1 MAITKVDL
9 DEKQKKYKNANNEIP
24 KRDIDTITN
33 VMKDYQNRNQG
44 FFGRRKIKIPVD
56 KHLLQGV

>member
-24 KRDIDTITN
+24 KRDIDTISN
-33 VMKDYQNRNQG
+33 VRKNYQSNQG
-44 FFGRRKIKIPVD
+44 FFGRRKNK
-56 KHLLQGV
+56 